1 MNEPRTAMGFIE
13 TVGLVAAIAAADEAL
28 KSANV
33 KLIGRENSRGDGM
46 VTVKIAGDVGAVK
59 AAISAA
65 KAAVKPFGT
74 VVSAQVIP
82 RPAVGFGPV
91 MVYNDDTESAADWL
105 FEVAPDET
113 TGKVVTVNGTPSIG
127 EKDRW
132 EADMEKASQ
141 RKTKGRRKASSRK
154 KSSSSKE
161 GASKEPQQGKPGGRR
176 RRKTSSNKGTVKTD
190 VPDSIEN
197 EMEENKAEIKK
208 VEEPPKKQA
217 NSDSEKNSKTE
228 VGKSSKTENEKIQDK
243 TSDDASG
250 PVEG

>member
-13 TVGLVAAIAAADEAL
+13 TVGLVAAIAAADGAL

-91 MVYNDDTESAADWL
+91 MAYNDDTESAADWL
-105 FEVAPDET
+105 FEAAPGET
-113 TGKVVTVNGTPSIG
+113 TGKVVTVEGTPSIG
-127 EKDRW
+127 KKDRW
-132 EADMEKASQ
+132 EADMENVSQ
-141 RKTKGRRKASSRK
+141 GRTKGRRKASTRK
-154 KSSSSKE
+154 RSSSSKE
-161 GASKEPQQGKPGGRR
+161 ASEEKQSSKSGGRR
-176 RRKTSSNKGTVKTD
+176 RRKTSPNKGTAKTD
-190 VPDSIEN
+190 VPDSIEDGT
-197 EMEENKAEIKK
+197 EEKKVEIKK
-208 VEEPPKKQA
+208 VEGSPEMKT
-217 NSDSEKNSKTE
+217 NSDSEKKSKTE
-228 VGKSSKTENEKIQDK
+228 VGKPRKTESEKIQEK
-243 TSDDASG
+243 PSDDASG

>member
-13 TVGLVAAIAAADEAL
+13 TVGLVAAIAAADGAL

-65 KAAVKPFGT
+65 KAAVEPFGT
-74 VVSAQVIP
+74 VVSAQMIP

-91 MVYNDDTESAADWL
+91 MAYNDDTKSAADWL
-105 FEVAPDET
+105 SEVASDET
-113 TGKVVTVNGTPSIG
+113 TGKVATVDGIPSIG

-141 RKTKGRRKASSRK
+141 GRTKGRRKASNRK

-161 GASKEPQQGKPGGRR
+161 GASKEPQQSKPGGRR
-176 RRKTSSNKGTVKTD
+176 RRKTSSNKGTAKTD

-197 EMEENKAEIKK
+197 GTEKNRAEIKK
-208 VEEPPKKQA
+208 VEEPPKMK
-217 NSDSEKNSKTE
+217 SDSEKNSKTE
-228 VGKSSKTENEKIQDK
+228 VGKPSKTENEKIQDK